1 MKNIMQCLRAR
12 AVWVF
17 FGLFCF
23 MLVLHLAMSV
33 ELGDD
38 LMYRDMLNRM
48 SLWEFLTEHYATW
61 SARSLVEAVLCTV
74 AALPAAVWRVA
85 DAALVALCAV
95 LAARLAGVE
104 NNVWGA
110 LAAVLCFLSYDWT
123 ALSSAGW
130 MCTTLVFVWP
140 LAAALAGA
148 QPLVTLA
155 CGGAPRT
162 AWCVASVVLVL
173 YAANM
178 EQMLVVYTGCL
189 MGVLM
194 WHAAA
199 RHRVHWVVWAQLA
212 ACVANGLYAMT
223 CPGTAARM
231 AGETTSWYTDFG
243 MRTIWQNAELG
254 ISNAMYHVLYQK
266 NILFFVFCV
275 ALALAVAARYRTWY
289 VRLFG
294 ALPALAVAVLG
305 VGSPLTEKLVP
316 SLSFFAN
323 VFTKDGYLNLLTV
336 YSPKYWLA
344 FLLLCA
350 VLTACV
356 LNLYLALG
364 HTRTA
369 FGAMVLLC
377 AGFASYA
384 MLGFSPTVMV
394 SGQRTGFFFLM
405 AVLGCTLLLW
415 RALAGAPGKR
425 FSCAFL
431 MVCGVCAAW
440 STAQWILVLMQ
451 QRV

>member
-1 MKNIMQCLRAR
+1 MKTVVRSLQAR
-12 AVWVF
+12 PVRVF
-17 FGLFCF
+17 GFLFLF
-23 MLVLHLAMSV
+23 MLVLHLIMPV

-74 AALPAAVWRVA
+74 AALPAVVWRIA
-85 DAALVALCAV
+85 DAVLVTICAV
-95 LAARLAGVE
+95 LAARIAGLE
-104 NNVWGA
+104 KSGWGA
-110 LAAVLCFLSYDWT
+110 LAVVLCFLCYDWT

-130 MCTTLVFVWP
+130 MCTTLVFIWP
-140 LAAALAGA
+140 LAAALTGA

-155 CGGAPRT
+155 RGNKPHAG
-162 AWCVASVVLVL
+162 WCVASVILVL

-178 EQMLVVYTGCL
+178 EQMLVVYAGCL
-189 MGVLM
+189 IGILM

-199 RHRVHWVVWAQLA
+199 RRRIHWVVWAQLA
-212 ACVANGLYAMT
+212 VCIANGLYAMT
-223 CPGTAARM
+223 CPGSAARL
-231 AGETTSWYTDFG
+231 AGETTSWFTDFG

-254 ISNAMYHVLYQK
+254 ISNAMYHVLYQE

-275 ALALAVAARYRTWY
+275 ALALAVAARYSAWY

-294 ALPALAVAVLG
+294 AFPVIIVAVLG
-305 VGSPLTEKLVP
+305 VGGPLTFKLVP

-350 VLTACV
+350 VLSACV
-356 LNLYLALG
+356 LNVYLALG

-405 AVLGCTLLLW
+405 TVLGCTLLLW
-415 RALAGAPGKR
+415 RVLAGASDKR
-425 FSCAFL
+425 FFYAFYATSGICAVWSMAQL
-431 MVCGVCAAW
+431 GATLVQQCA
-440 STAQWILVLMQ
+440 
-451 QRV
+451 